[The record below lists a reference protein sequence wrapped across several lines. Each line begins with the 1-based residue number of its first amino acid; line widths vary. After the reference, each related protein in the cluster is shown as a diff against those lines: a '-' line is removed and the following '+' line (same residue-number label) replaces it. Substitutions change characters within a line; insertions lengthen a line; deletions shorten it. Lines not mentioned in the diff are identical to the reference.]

1 VCLSSI
7 SGGTDIISCFMLGN
21 PIGCVRRGEIQTRG
35 LGLAVSVF
43 DEQGHEVIGQK
54 GEMVCLKPFPSQPLG
69 FWNDEGGK
77 KYHAAYFERFPN
89 VWRHGDFVE
98 LMPQGGLII
107 YGRSDAV
114 LNPGG
119 VRIGTAEIYRQVDQI
134 PEILESVVV
143 GQNWQGDVRVI
154 LFVRLKEG
162 IALTESLINKIKTEI
177 RHNTTPRHVPAKILA
192 VDDIPRTK
200 NGKIAELAVRN
211 LIHGEPVQNQESLAN
226 PEALKNFQDIPD
238 LA

>member
-1 VCLSSI
+1 
-7 SGGTDIISCFMLGN
+7 M
-21 PIGCVRRGEIQTRG
+21 
-35 LGLAVSVF
+35 
-43 DEQGHEVIGQK
+43 
-54 GEMVCLKPFPSQPLG
+54 
-69 FWNDEGGK
+69 
-77 KYHAAYFERFPN
+77 
-89 VWRHGDFVE
+89 
-98 LMPQGGLII
+98 
-107 YGRSDAV
+107 
-114 LNPGG
+114 
-119 VRIGTAEIYRQVDQI
+119 
-134 PEILESVVV
+134 V

-154 LFVRLKEG
+154 LFVHLKEG
-162 IALTESLINKIKTEI
+162 IALTEILINKIKTEI